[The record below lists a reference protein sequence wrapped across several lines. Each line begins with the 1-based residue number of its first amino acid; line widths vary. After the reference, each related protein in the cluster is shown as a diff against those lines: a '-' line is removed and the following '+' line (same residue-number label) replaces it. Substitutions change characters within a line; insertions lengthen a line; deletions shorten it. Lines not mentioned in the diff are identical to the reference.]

1 MRVYGLVQ
9 SQIGSGHYVRMK
21 HIQKGLKDN
30 GHHMNLQHI
39 EGKLSHEEM
48 KRRMVGQM
56 ELISDYLPDIL
67 LLEGFPFIRYAW
79 MATDF
84 PGKPE
89 TRFEWYEKHGAILEL
104 IRIAKNK
111 GIKIVTSL
119 RDISIPHSEA
129 RSILIL
135 EWINK
140 YIDLILVHGDESFIK
155 LEDSF
160 PYIDLIDVPIH
171 YTGYVTDLYKPSSRP
186 SRHGVVV
193 SGASGAVG
201 DLVFDEAIKL
211 CKRSIYKEPWTFIIS
226 DKHPKK
232 NAKKFIEYSKDK
244 KNNIKV
250 VSNITSRQFRKLLTK
265 SRLSISQCGYNTFL
279 DSIITETPTT
289 FVPYCESKSSDQP
302 MRSERYGNG
311 NINIDVNGVKNTV
324 EILET
329 FVHNE
334 DMNEMAKCC

>member
-1 MRVYGLVQ
+1 
-9 SQIGSGHYVRMK
+9 MK

-48 KRRMVGQM
+48 QRRMVGQM
-56 ELISDYLPDIL
+56 EIITDYSPDVL
-67 LLEGFPFIRYAW
+67 LLEGFPFMRYA
-79 MATDF
+79 
-84 PGKPE
+84 
-89 TRFEWYEKHGAILEL
+89 WYEKHNSIKEVLKL
-104 IRIAKNK
+104 AKSM
-111 GIKIVTSL
+111 GTQVITSV
-119 RDISIPHSEA
+119 RDIAIQQNDK
-129 RSILIL
+129 RSAFAVEMLN
-135 EWINK
+135 E
-140 YIDLILVHGDESFIK
+140 YVDLVLVHGDKSFIE
-155 LEDSF
+155 LEDTF
-160 PYIDLIDVPIH
+160 PHTNLIDVPIH

-211 CKRSIYKEPWTFIIS
+211 CKRSTYKEPWTFIIS
-226 DKHPKK
+226 DKHPTK